1 MKQKKTIQMFY
12 EPVSKNV
19 SRDYLVSAD
28 WYLCLDCY
36 RKRKMEYA
44 DSRVVLIIDDSSK
57 IRAELKFLCN
67 IDNSIFIIQWT
78 FEWFSAKKRT
88 KKCKE
93 ILKETN
99 METEAL
105 LQINQDDMMFS
116 TRYAPKYNLRI
127 RHSYWYIFSEEFG
140 YTFPGIFQFN

>member
-78 FEWFSAKKRT
+78 FEWFSAKKEQKNA
-88 KKCKE
+88 KK
-93 ILKETN
+93 
-99 METEAL
+99 
-105 LQINQDDMMFS
+105 
-116 TRYAPKYNLRI
+116 Y
-127 RHSYWYIFSEEFG
+127 
-140 YTFPGIFQFN
+140 